1 MYWVQVIAPQDLMD
15 ISCDAADPSSP
26 LKQMGFAGRALLRGR
41 AELGTWTSIGGPLGC
56 HGVP

>member
-1 MYWVQVIAPQDLMD
+1 MAPQDLMD